1 MRWVHSI
8 CAAVLLAALSATA
21 QQTTQQPE
29 RFMLF
34 VRGVQVGTEE
44 VLVAR
49 AGDGW
54 TISSVGRAG
63 APLDLITK
71 NLQIRYSADWKPLE
85 LTLDSTVRNQV
96 LQLHVTVANTQATTH
111 LNNAGQTS
119 DRIDTI
125 DASSVLIP
133 NPFFAS
139 YEAVAV
145 QLRQAAA
152 GTTIP
157 AYQGGQAP
165 LSIRVGDSQDE
176 QIQTVAR
183 RITARRTRLALTVQG
198 TADVEGEIWADEE
211 GRLLRFS
218 VPSQTVE
225 YVREDIAS
233 VSTRRVVISRPNDE
247 PVRIPSNGFTLAGTI
262 SKPTAAAGRLPAV
275 VLVAGSGPVDRDEI
289 VSGIPIFGQLAGA
302 LADSGFLVL
311 RYDKRGIGQS
321 GGRAESAGLMEFAD
335 DLRSIVKFL
344 DDRKDVDPKRIA
356 VAGHSEGGSVAL
368 LAAAKDNKIAAVA
381 LLATNGVTGSEM
393 VLAQQKHL
401 LDRTSMSEADKQAK
415 VDLQK
420 KLHQAVITGKWEGV
434 PVDLRR
440 QIDNPEFQ
448 SVLVFDPAKVIPQ
461 VRQPM
466 LIVQGS
472 LDTQVDPSNADRLES
487 LARARKRE
495 SATTEVVRIPS
506 VNHLFVPATTG
517 ETEEYPDL
525 KDRQIAPAL
534 PSALTTWLE
543 KALPRPSN
551 R

>member
-8 CAAVLLAALSATA
+8 CAAVFLVAVPAAA
-21 QQTTQQPE
+21 QQTAQQPE

-49 AGDGW
+49 GGDGW
-54 TISSVGRAG
+54 TISSTGRAG
-63 APLDLITK
+63 APLDLVTK
-71 NLQIRYSADWKPLE
+71 SLLIRYNTEWKPVE

-96 LQLHVTVANTQATTH
+96 LQLHVTVAGTQATTH

-119 DRIDTI
+119 DRTDTI
-125 DASSVLIP
+125 DPSSVLIP
-133 NPFFAS
+133 NPFFAA

-145 QLRQAAA
+145 QLKQAAPGA
-152 GTTIP
+152 TIP
-157 AYQGGQAP
+157 AYQGSQP
-165 LSIRVGDSQDE
+165 VLSIRVGDSQGE

-183 RITARRTRLALTVQG
+183 RISARRTEVALAVQG
-198 TADVEGEIWADEE
+198 TAEVQGEIWADED

-225 YVREDIAS
+225 YVRDDIAS

-247 PVRIPSNGFTLAGTI
+247 QVQIPGNGFTLAGTI
-262 SKPTAAAGRLPAV
+262 SKPTSATGRLPAV

-321 GGRAESAGLMEFAD
+321 GGRVESAGLAEFAD
-335 DLRSIVKFL
+335 DLRATVKFL
-344 DDRKDVDPKRIA
+344 AYRKDVDPKRIS
-356 VAGHSEGGSVAL
+356 VVGHSEGGSVTL

-393 VLAQQKHL
+393 VLAQQKHV
-401 LDRTSMSEADKQAK
+401 LDRTSMSDADKQAK

-448 SVLVFDPAKVIPQ
+448 SVLTFDPAKIIPQ
-461 VRQPM
+461 VRQPI

-495 SATTEVVRIPS
+495 SATTEVVRLPGL
-506 VNHLFVPATTG
+506 NHLFVPATTG
-517 ETEEYPDL
+517 ETEEYPEL
-525 KDRQIAPAL
+525 KERQIAPAL
-534 PSALTTWLE
+534 PSALTTWLQ
-543 KALPRPSN
+543 KTLPSSGHR
-551 R
+551 

>member
-1 MRWVHSI
+1 
-8 CAAVLLAALSATA
+8 
-21 QQTTQQPE
+21 
-29 RFMLF
+29 MLF
-34 VRGVQVGTEE
+34 VRGVQVGTDE

-49 AGDGW
+49 GSDGW
-54 TISSVGRAG
+54 TISSTGRAG
-63 APLDLITK
+63 APLDIVTK

-96 LQLHVTVANTQATTH
+96 LQLHVTVAGTQATTH

-119 DRIDTI
+119 DRTDTI
-125 DASSVLIP
+125 DPAAVLIP

-139 YEAVAV
+139 YEAVAA

-152 GTTIP
+152 GTTIA
-157 AYQGGQAP
+157 AYQGSEP
-165 LSIRVGDSQDE
+165 ILSIRVGDSQGE

-183 RITARRTRLALTVQG
+183 RISARRTRVALTVQS
-198 TADVEGEIWADEE
+198 AAEVEGEVWADEE

-225 YVREDIAS
+225 YVRDDIAS

-247 PVRIPSNGFTLAGTI
+247 QVHIPSNGFTLAGTI
-262 SKPTAAAGRLPAV
+262 SRPPAATGRLPGV

-302 LADSGFLVL
+302 LADAGFLVL

-321 GGRAESAGLMEFAD
+321 GGRAESAGLAEFAD
-335 DLRSIVKFL
+335 DLRGAVKFL
-344 DDRKDVDPKRIA
+344 ADRKDVDPKRIA
-356 VAGHSEGGSVAL
+356 VVGHSEGGSVTL

-393 VLAQQKHL
+393 VLAQQKHV
-401 LDRTSMSEADKQAK
+401 LDRTSMSDADKQAK

-420 KLHQAVITGKWEGV
+420 QLHMAVITGKWEGV

-461 VRQPM
+461 IRQPI
-466 LIVQGS
+466 LVVQGS

-495 SATTEVVRIPS
+495 SATTEVVRLPG

-517 ETEEYPDL
+517 ETEEYPEL
-525 KDRQIAPAL
+525 KDRQVTPAL
-534 PSALTTWLE
+534 SMALTTWLQ
-543 KALPRPSN
+543 KTLPLSN
-551 R
+551 HR